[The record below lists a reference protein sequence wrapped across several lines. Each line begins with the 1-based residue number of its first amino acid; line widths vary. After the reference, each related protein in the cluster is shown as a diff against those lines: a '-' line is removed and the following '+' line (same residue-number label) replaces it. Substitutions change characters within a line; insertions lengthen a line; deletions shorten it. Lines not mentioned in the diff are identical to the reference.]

1 MKTIMLLL
9 FVLGGSFS
17 NKFASPHHPVK
28 REIRLL
34 PTRIIDGDTFEG
46 RANDSTFR
54 IRLNG
59 IDAPERGQDFYNVSK
74 QRLGE
79 LCKESPLLV
88 TLINKDRYGR
98 WIADVHNSNKIFI
111 NYKLVE
117 EGLAWHFKK
126 YSSDT
131 LLAALEN
138 KARANRTGLWANNNP
153 MPPWVKRK

>member
-1 MKTIMLLL
+1 MKTILLLL
-9 FVLGGSFS
+9 FVSGSGL
-17 NKFASPHHPVK
+17 NYKFTPHKHPAK

-34 PTRIIDGDTFEG
+34 ATRIIDGDTFEG

-79 LCKESPLLV
+79 LCKDSPLLV
-88 TLINKDRYGR
+88 TLFNKDRYGR
-98 WIADVHNSNKIFI
+98 WIADVHSRNNIFI

-138 KARANRTGLWANNNP
+138 NARAKRSGLWVNNNP
-153 MPPWVKRK
+153 VAPWVKRK

>member
-1 MKTIMLLL
+1 MKTILLLL
-9 FVLGGSFS
+9 FVLSSGLGNTSDS
-17 NKFASPHHPVK
+17 LKIPAK
-28 REIRLL
+28 REIRLF

-79 LCKESPLLV
+79 LCKDSPLVVKLF
-88 TLINKDRYGR
+88 NKDRYGR
-98 WIADVHNSNKIFI
+98 WIADVYSRNKIFI

-138 KARANRTGLWANNNP
+138 NARAKRTGLWVNNNP
-153 MPPWVKRK
+153 VAPWVKRK

>member
-1 MKTIMLLL
+1 MKTIVLLL
-9 FVLGGSFS
+9 FFSGSGFS
-17 NKFASPHHPVK
+17 PNFSSFNQPVK
-28 REIRLL
+28 REIRLF
-34 PTRIIDGDTFEG
+34 PTRILDGDTFEG

-79 LCKESPLLV
+79 LCKDSPLMVRLF
-88 TLINKDRYGR
+88 NKDRYGR
-98 WIADVHNSNKIFI
+98 WIADVYTRNNILI

-138 KARANRTGLWANNNP
+138 KARSKKAGLWVSSSP
-153 MPPWVKRK
+153 VPPWVKRK